1 MSQGGDQL
9 AGDILALIPPGD
21 VRLVPVTCV
30 ATSPFQVSIAGMPT
44 WVPAKTIFG
53 QEFDL
58 GEKGMALWS
67 PPLAPICFRT
77 T

>member
-1 MSQGGDQL
+1 MSL
-9 AGDILALIPPGD
+9 ADDILAALPEGP

-30 ATSPFQVSIAGMPT
+30 ANVPFQVSIAGMPT
-44 WVPAKTIFG
+44 WVPAKRLNG
-53 QEFDL
+53 HEFDL

-77 T
+77 N